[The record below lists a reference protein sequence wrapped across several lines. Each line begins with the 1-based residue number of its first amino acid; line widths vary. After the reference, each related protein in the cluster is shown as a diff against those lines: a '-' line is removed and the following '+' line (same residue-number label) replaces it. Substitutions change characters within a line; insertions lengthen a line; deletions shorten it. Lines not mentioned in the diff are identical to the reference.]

1 MSDAASHLSEPE
13 LAEIGALADGTLPVE
28 RRAAVEARVAASPE
42 LQELL
47 RRQRRALAATQ
58 ALASE
63 PVPVSLQTAVEEG
76 ARARRARGRPRW
88 RLARPAVVGALVA
101 VIAVVAA
108 VVLTGGPASPS
119 VAEAAR
125 FAAEAPAGPAP
136 QRSGDDGTRLAVDVD
151 GVVFPDLLRSYG
163 WRAVSVHR
171 GELDGRDATT
181 VLYEKDGRRI
191 AYAVVAGGGLPRPAG
206 AESTTREGVR
216 LQTLRV
222 GGRLVVTWRRLGHTC
237 VLVGAAPRS
246 ELLALASWRG
256 NGDLRYS

>member
-1 MSDAASHLSEPE
+1 MSDIASHLSEPE

-58 ALASE
+58 ALSGE
-63 PVPVSLQTAVEEG
+63 PVPVSLQTAVEES
-76 ARARRARGRPRW
+76 ARARRGRPRW
-88 RLARPAVVGALVA
+88 RLARPAVAGALVA

-125 FAAEAPAGPAP
+125 FAAQAPAGPAP
-136 QRSGDDGTRLAVDVD
+136 RPSGDDGTRLAVDVD

-181 VLYEKDGRRI
+181 VVYEKDGRRI
-191 AYAVVAGGGLPRPAG
+191 AYAVVAGDGLPRPAG

-216 LQTLRV
+216 FQTLRV

-256 NGDLRYS
+256 HGDLRYS